1 MSTENSM
8 SLMSEQAELTM
19 SSLDLLEMVNEAR
32 KEAGESAIRRNDF
45 HARVKD
51 ELDGENYEIFVV
63 RNFNNTET
71 EAFRLDRDQC
81 VLVSMRESK
90 SVRRKVLARLKEME
104 SGHSF
109 RIPQSLPEAL
119 RLAAEQAEQL
129 ERQQALIEQQR
140 PAVEFAK
147 QIASSDKGVKLGN
160 YAKAVGIGPR
170 RIFDLLREMRVLM
183 TGGDRHNLPYQEFIE
198 RGYFNVRQT
207 SYEANEERR
216 IGHTPLIT
224 GKGEQWLTRRLLDAG
239 MLKAVPTKGP
249 GA

>member
-1 MSTENSM
+1 MSN
-8 SLMSEQAELTM
+8 LMNRPNGGLTM
-19 SSLDLLEMVNEAR
+19 SSLDIAELCEKRHDHVMRDIR
-32 KEAGESAIRRNDF
+32 KML
-45 HARVKD
+45 V
-51 ELDGENYEIFVV
+51 ELDLPTPQFSGVYRADNGQQYEC
-63 RNFNNTET
+63 FNLPRRECDILV
-71 EAFRLDRDQC
+71 AGYSIRYRAAIVDRW
-81 VLVSMRESK
+81 RELERHAAEGPK
-90 SVRRKVLARLKEME
+90 
-104 SGHSF
+104 
-109 RIPQSLPEAL
+109 LPATFAEAL